1 MASPPPSGGRIRGLS
16 RVSRPSG
23 LRPGVTI
30 TIRDGIDTARVAAVT
45 PSDRSAVRRTS
56 ASRMTS
62 RSSSPWP
69 FGAQPRTR
77 PHDRGVDGD
86 PRQPSS
92 RNLGARRRWPRGD
105 CGDGGIRTRRGA
117 SYNAVMARPGLAS
130 LTGCWRC
137 VPWAMPVSGGR
148 TGSRHELQPAGVG
161 ALGLDVTRR
170 GAGATSAW
178 RVPRGSPPGDPTPEA
193 GCDAPDNEQSREDV
207 RRR

>member
-92 RNLGARRRWPRGD
+92 RSLGARRRWPRGD

-137 VPWAMPVSGGR
+137 VPGR
-148 TGSRHELQPAGVG
+148 CRCRADGIP
-161 ALGLDVTRR
+161 TR
-170 GAGATSAW
+170 ASTCW
-178 RVPRGSPPGDPTPEA
+178 
-193 GCDAPDNEQSREDV
+193 
-207 RRR
+207 RRRLGPRRDPAWGRRHVGVARAAGLAATGPDARGRMRCS